1 MTISTAN
8 GTSPALP
15 RLIDAPAAQAYYYPL
30 LIRHLLANASSNHA
44 VIVSGTHRLT
54 YQDLVDRIARLASL
68 LAASGVK
75 PGDTVA
81 VMDWDSHRYLEC
93 YFAIPMMG
101 AVLQTVN
108 VRLSPEQV
116 AFTLRQSKAS
126 LLLYN
131 TDFNDLCIEL
141 LPALPAI
148 RGTIRMT
155 DSAGANDYETK
166 LAEASNQF
174 QFPDFDENAVA
185 TTFHT
190 TGTTGDPKQVFF
202 THRQLVL
209 HTLALSSA
217 LANQPDG
224 QGMRRS
230 DVYMPMTPMFHV
242 HAWGMPY
249 VATMLGLKQVYPG
262 RYDPHA
268 LLALRGRE
276 GVTLS
281 HCVPTILRMLL
292 DANPGGQLS
301 PWTMI
306 IGGAA
311 LSESLVRD
319 AARVGI
325 HTVAGYGMS
334 ETGPVIALAR
344 AGDGRGGIGGRTAQ
358 LSRAGFPIPL
368 TYLRVDPGNGN
379 ELLLRAPWLTQGYSD
394 PVASDDL
401 WAGGWLHTGDV
412 ASIDAEGALHIVDR
426 LKDVIKSGGEW
437 VSSVALENLLAT
449 QDEISEAAVIG
460 VPDEKWGE
468 RPFAFV
474 VATDAFDPVRTG
486 EILRREAA
494 EGRLSRYAIPE
505 HIIRLDAMPRTSVGK
520 VDKKLLRLR
529 VGARSL

>member
-1 MTISTAN
+1 MLKTRII
-8 GTSPALP
+8 P
-15 RLIDAPAAQAYYYPL
+15 PAANAHPYPL
-30 LIRHLLANASSNHA
+30 LIKSLLLSGQRYEAEQEIVYADKLRYNYRTLNERIRQLANA
-44 VIVSGTHRLT
+44 LT
-54 YQDLVDRIARLASL
+54 
-68 LAASGVK
+68 AAGVK
-75 PGDTVA
+75 AGDTVA
-81 VMDWDSHRYLEC
+81 LLDWDSHRYLEC
-93 YFAIPMMG
+93 FFAVPMIG
-101 AVLQTVN
+101 AVLHTVN
-108 VRLSPEQV
+108 IRLSPEQV
-116 AFTLRQSKAS
+116 LFTMNHAEDDLVLVHDDFLPLVEQIQGRLTTVKGFVQLTDDQAS
-126 LLLYN
+126 DTSLPVQGEYEQLLSQCSDQY
-131 TDFNDLCIEL
+131 D
-141 LPALPAI
+141 
-148 RGTIRMT
+148 
-155 DSAGANDYETK
+155 
-166 LAEASNQF
+166 
-174 QFPDFDENAVA
+174 FPDFDENAVA